1 MCTPFWGSI
10 QSLISLVLSCPL
22 LMTAWEKKK
31 PFSYAKCSMPV
42 PLAILRLSVL
52 QSHNV

>member
-22 LMTAWEKKK
+22 LMTAWEKKTLFICK
-31 PFSYAKCSMPV
+31 VFYASAFGNLAPV
-42 PLAILRLSVL
+42 SIAIT
-52 QSHNV
+52 